1 MNCEKFEYMDF
12 CFGNDRYVFRSFH
25 NCSEICFQFCVHVPF
40 LYRNPSDLVLPLI
53 SQYVSYVH
61 HTSLMSVGVYDVFGT
76 FVEDFC

>member
-1 MNCEKFEYMDF
+1 MNCEKFEDMDF

-25 NCSEICFQFCVHVPF
+25 NCSEICFHFCVHVSF

-53 SQYVSYVH
+53 SQYVPYVH
-61 HTSLMSVGVYDVFGT
+61 HTSLMYVGAYNVFDT